1 MNVIMNL
8 AAADSIGRTL
18 ARLGQLGRITDPDVD
33 TSRENILRIVAESET
48 PCSVEDISGVTG
60 LHANTIRTHLE
71 VLRAA
76 GRIERTRGNAAGRGR
91 PRWLYSATESV
102 NDPYHALSAE
112 LTTALTAAADPELA
126 GQAAHRWR
134 AADGVT
140 HDPVDSPDEAV
151 ALAADALVKLGFDVD
166 VSPVGNAIYLGR
178 CPYAALVVQ
187 HPIICD
193 IHARALEQLLAGTG
207 QDVELESM
215 DVFPRPGVCV
225 AHLRRRDLTPHRV
238 VEGTAPPTT
247 AGREKKAATSRR
259 RQ

>member
-1 MNVIMNL
+1 MNL
-8 AAADSIGRTL
+8 SAADSIGRTL
-18 ARLGQLGRITDPDVD
+18 ARLGQLGSRTADPDAD
-33 TSRENILRIVAESET
+33 TSRENILRIVAESEG
-48 PCSVEDISGVTG
+48 PCSVDDISLVTG

-76 GRIERTRGNAAGRGR
+76 GRIERTRGNSGGRGR
-91 PRWLYSATESV
+91 PKWLYRATESA
-102 NDPYHALSAE
+102 NDPYQALAGE
-112 LTTALTAAADPELA
+112 LSSALTEAADRELA
-126 GQAAHRWR
+126 SQAAHRWR

-140 HDPVDSPDEAV
+140 HGRVDSPDQAV
-151 ALAADALVKLGFDVD
+151 EVAAGALAKLGFDVD

-187 HPIICD
+187 HPVICD
-193 IHARALEQLLAGTG
+193 IHARALEQVLAGTG

-238 VEGTAPPTT
+238 VEGIAPVTPKD
-247 AGREKKAATSRR
+247 GDKKAVTSRR
-259 RQ
+259 KA